1 MSETKPETKTEA
13 KSETKPEP
21 VSPVLDVKATLEEK
35 LDMIELKDRLER
47 LEKANKAAEAR
58 SIKQLIDEN
67 VPEAAREQVLELVK
81 GKPSD
86 EAAAIIK
93 AIAGVARVVAPAG
106 RPNATI
112 PAGTATSTNAPGRY
126 DPGYDH
132 AAYLKTT
139 KFGVK

>member
-1 MSETKPETKTEA
+1 MSETKEKTETKAEPA
-13 KSETKPEP
+13 KEKEVP
-21 VSPVLDVKATLEEK
+21 SPVLDVKATLEEK
-35 LDMIELKDRLER
+35 LDVIELKDRLER

-58 SIKQLIDEN
+58 GIKDLVDAS

-81 GKPSD
+81 GKPHD

-93 AIAGVARVVAPAG
+93 TIAGVVKTATPASK
-106 RPNATI
+106 PNATI